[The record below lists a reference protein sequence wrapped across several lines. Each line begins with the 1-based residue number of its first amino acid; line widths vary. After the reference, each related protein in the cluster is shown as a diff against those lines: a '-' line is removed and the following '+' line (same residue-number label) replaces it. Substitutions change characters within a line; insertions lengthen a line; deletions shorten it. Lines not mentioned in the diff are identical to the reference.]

1 MPPHP
6 TPSVLADVRGAA
18 QLAVDGVQGVVGIVE
33 SVHERIASRAPVVG
47 QVPERRTRGITGLV
61 YGSVRATTS
70 LVGGGLGLGLAGV
83 ERLLGPK
90 GPAWGSPRRQTLVAA
105 VNGICGDHLAR
116 TGNPLAI
123 PMTLQAAADW
133 QQRPHIIVLVHG
145 LCMTAHQWKAQGH
158 DHGRSLA
165 QACGATPVYASY
177 NTGLH
182 IADNGAAFARQLQAL
197 VDGWPVPVSAITLVG
212 HSMGGLV
219 ARAAAGQARCDRLP
233 WLAAL
238 RHMVFLGTPHHG
250 APLEQGGQWLH
261 RALGVS
267 PYLAPFTRL
276 AGLRSAGITDL
287 RDGNLLPVAPHA
299 RFSRRAGRATVP
311 LPAGVACY
319 AIAGTLGPGLL
330 GDGLV
335 TVDSALGRH
344 RAASRDLRLPAD
356 RQHVAQGVGHL
367 ALLSDA
373 GVAARVVSW
382 VGQVDATR
390 YAGAGSFEPA

>member
-1 MPPHP
+1 MPPQP
-6 TPSVLADVRGAA
+6 TPSPAPVIADVRGAA
-18 QLAVDGVQGVVGIVE
+18 QLAVDGVKGVVGIVE
-33 SVHERIASRAPVVG
+33 SMHERIASGAPPLG
-47 QVPERRTRGITGLV
+47 HVPERRTRGITGFV

-70 LVGGGLGLGLAGV
+70 LVGGSLGLGLAGV

-90 GPAWGSPRRQTLVAA
+90 GPAWASPRRQALVAA
-105 VNGICGDHLAR
+105 VNGVCGDHLAR
-116 TGNPLAI
+116 TGNPLAL
-123 PMTLQAAADW
+123 PMVLQPAAGWDP
-133 QQRPHIIVLVHG
+133 RGHLIVLIHG
-145 LCMTAHQWKAQGH
+145 LCMTAHQWATSGGDLGH
-158 DHGRSLA
+158 GVA
-165 QACGATPVYASY
+165 QACDATPVYASY

-182 IADNGAAFARQLQAL
+182 IADNGEALARHLQAL
-197 VDGWPVPVSAITLVG
+197 VDDWPVPVATITLVG

-219 ARAAAGQARCDRLP
+219 ARAAAEHARRERQP

-238 RHMVFLGTPHHG
+238 RHMVFLGSPHHG

-287 RDGNLLPVAPHA
+287 RDGNLQPVAPHA
-299 RFSRRAGRATVP
+299 RFSRRAARATVP

-319 AIAGTLGPGLL
+319 AIAGTLGRGPL

-335 TVDSALGRH
+335 KVDSALGRH
-344 RAASRDLRLPAD
+344 RSTSRDLGVPVEH
-356 RQHVAQGVGHL
+356 QHVAQGVGHL

-373 GVAARVVSW
+373 GVAARLQAW
-382 VGQVDATR
+382 V
-390 YAGAGSFEPA
+390 AGPAGTANKPD

>member
-6 TPSVLADVRGAA
+6 THSPAPVIADVRGAA
-18 QLAVDGVQGVVGIVE
+18 QLAVDGVKGVIGIVE
-33 SVHERIASRAPVVG
+33 SMHERIASGAPALG
-47 QVPERRTRGITGLV
+47 QVPERRTRGITGFV

-70 LVGGGLGLGLAGV
+70 LVGGSLGLGLAGV

-90 GPAWGSPRRQTLVAA
+90 GPAWASPRRQALVAA

-116 TGNPLAI
+116 TGNPLAL
-123 PMTLQAAADW
+123 PMLLQPAAGW
-133 QQRPHIIVLVHG
+133 EQRGHVIVLMHG
-145 LCMTAHQWKAQGH
+145 LCMTAHQWATPGGDLGH
-158 DHGRSLA
+158 GLA
-165 QACGATPVYASY
+165 QACDATPVYASY

-182 IADNGAAFARQLQAL
+182 IADNGESLAEGLQAL
-197 VDGWPVPVSAITLVG
+197 LNGWPVPVTTITLVG

-219 ARAAAGQARCDRLP
+219 ARAAAAHAGRAQLS

-238 RHMVFLGTPHHG
+238 RHMVFLGSPHHG

-276 AGLRSAGITDL
+276 AGVRSAGITDL
-287 RDGNLLPVAPHA
+287 RDGNLQPVAPHA
-299 RFSRRAGRATVP
+299 RFSRRAARNTVP

-319 AIAGTLGPGLL
+319 AVAGTLARGPI

-335 TVDSALGRH
+335 AVDSALGHH
-344 RAASRDLRLPAD
+344 RVSSRDLGIPAEH
-356 RQHVAQGVGHL
+356 QHVAQGVGHI

-373 GVAARVVSW
+373 GVAGRVMAWLAASTDP
-382 VGQVDATR
+382 GLQP
-390 YAGAGSFEPA
+390 S